1 MAVLL
6 SAENACWYWT
16 AGDASGNFWVTD
28 AGVELVELV
37 AVVGAAAAIGAE
49 VGIEVE
55 ALAVQVLTHTGMSV
69 DSPALMQSHTGLQVV
84 VASFDVV
91 EVGWVGAAEVAW

>member
-16 AGDASGNFWVTD
+16 AGDGSGNCRASD
-28 AGVELVELV
+28 AWVELVELV
-37 AVVGAAAAIGAE
+37 AVVEAAAAIGDE

-69 DSPALMQSHTGLQVV
+69 DSPALMQTHTGL
-84 VASFDVV
+84 
-91 EVGWVGAAEVAW
+91 